1 MLKLK
6 NLLVALLLITGA
18 VYGGLKGYIYYKFK
32 NAVDDVVAIAQPF
45 ARIDYGGL
53 GSSFDG
59 TLTVED
65 IVITPWVFDDEVQI
79 QAVAIQGPGLGFLLS
94 GEKQFKRGEMPE
106 KMRFA
111 MKGVRLDVD
120 GEMLDALRDAQSS
133 DWALMMGIQDS
144 SACGLERIFGPWNMR
159 ELGYGSL
166 VVDVNTEFNFN
177 KAINELRMELDYSAR
192 GIESTSVQMTLS
204 GMKPLA
210 AIRTRVKPQLDDFTM
225 KYSIEPSYASKAI
238 EYCAEAN
245 KKTVDEFIQWMVS
258 EDNEYYTHTLG
269 IVPGPGIRGALER
282 FLKNPDE
289 IHISAR
295 PPTTLEPSEL
305 QFYKP
310 EDIIDLLGLQ
320 VFVNNEPVQDLSFQ
334 VADTSRFK
342 RKRKLTTKSL
352 ESTKT
357 TTRASGDVRRPAVA
371 PARAKTS
378 STKGTES
385 YRRVNTRAL
394 RNYVGKRVRLHTTG
408 GMRRDGWLTEIRNGQ
423 AVVVPDQYGGGVS
436 IHVPLTRINKA
447 EVFVVNES

>member
-1 MLKLK
+1 MLKLN

-18 VYGGLKGYIYYKFK
+18 VYGGLKGYIHYKFK
-32 NAVDDVVAIAQPF
+32 NAVDDIVAIAKPF

-65 IVITPWVFDDEVQI
+65 IAISPWAFDDEVQM
-79 QAVAIQGPGLGFLLS
+79 QVVEIQGPGLGFLLS
-94 GEKQFKRGEMPE
+94 GAKQFERGEMPE

-120 GEMLDALRDAQSS
+120 GELLGALRDAQSS

-144 SACGLERIFGPWNMR
+144 SACGLEQIFGPWNMR
-159 ELGYGSL
+159 ELGYDGL
-166 VVDVNTEFNFN
+166 VVDVGADFNFN
-177 KAINELRMELDYSAR
+177 KAINELRMALDYSAR
-192 GIESTSVQMTLS
+192 GIESTSVNMTLS

-210 AIRTRVKPQLDDFTM
+210 AIRTRVQPQLDDFM
-225 KYSIEPSYASKAI
+225 VKYSMEPSYASKAI

-289 IHISAR
+289 IHISAQ
-295 PPTTLEPSEL
+295 PPTALDPSGL
-305 QFYKP
+305 QFYTP
-310 EDIIDLLGLQ
+310 EDIIELLGLQ

-342 RKRKLTTKSL
+342 RKRKPMTKSL
-352 ESTKT
+352 ESAKA
-357 TTRASGDVRRPAVA
+357 TTRMPGDVRRSAVT

-378 STKGTES
+378 STQGTES
-385 YRRVNTRAL
+385 YRRVKTRAL
-394 RNYVGKRVRLHTTG
+394 RDYVGKRVRLHTTS

-423 AVVVPDQYGGGVS
+423 AVIVPDKYGGGVS
-436 IHVPLTRINKA
+436 IHVPLSRINKA
-447 EVFVVNES
+447 EVFVAGES

>member
-1 MLKLK
+1 MLKFK

-32 NAVDDVVAIAQPF
+32 NAVDDVVAISAPF

-65 IVITPWVFDDEVQI
+65 IAIAPWGFDDEVQM
-79 QAVAIQGPGLGFLLS
+79 QAVEIQGPGLGFLLS

-120 GEMLDALRDAQSS
+120 GELLGALRDAQSS
-133 DWALMMGIQDS
+133 DSALMMGIQDS
-144 SACGLERIFGPWNMR
+144 SACGMGQIFGPWNMR
-159 ELGYGSL
+159 ELGYDSL
-166 VVDVNTEFNFN
+166 VVDVSVDFNFN
-177 KAINELRMELDYSAR
+177 KAINELRMEMDYSAR

-204 GMKPLA
+204 GMTPLA
-210 AIRTRVKPQLDDFTM
+210 AIRTRVQPQLDDFTM
-225 KYSIEPSYASKAI
+225 KYSMEPSYASKAI

-258 EDNEYYTHTLG
+258 KDNKYYAHTLG

-282 FLKNPDE
+282 FLKNPGE
-289 IHISAR
+289 IHISAQ
-295 PPTTLEPSEL
+295 PSTTLEPSGL
-305 QFYKP
+305 RFYKP
-310 EDIIDLLGLQ
+310 ADIIDLLGLQ

-334 VADTSRFK
+334 MADTRSK
-342 RKRKLTTKSL
+342 RKRKPKSL
-352 ESTKT
+352 ESAKT
-357 TTRASGDVRRPAVA
+357 TTRASGDVRRPTVA
-371 PARAKTS
+371 SARAKTS
-378 STKGTES
+378 SKQGTES

-394 RNYVGKRVRLHTTG
+394 KNHVGNRVRLYTTG
-408 GMRRDGWLTEIRNGQ
+408 GMRRDGWPTEIRNGQ
-423 AVVVPDQYGGGVS
+423 AVVVPNKYGGGVS
-436 IHVPLTRINKA
+436 IHVPLSRINKA
-447 EVFVVNES
+447 EVFVADES

>member
-6 NLLVALLLITGA
+6 NLLVALLLITGT

-45 ARIDYGGL
+45 ARVEYGGL

-65 IVITPWVFDDEVQI
+65 IAISPWVFDDEVRM
-79 QAVAIQGPGLGFLLS
+79 QAVEIQGPGLGFLLR
-94 GEKQFKRGEMPE
+94 GAKQFKRGEMPE

-120 GEMLDALRDAQSS
+120 GELLGALRDAQSS

-144 SACGLERIFGPWNMR
+144 NTCGMGQIFGPWNMR
-159 ELGYGSL
+159 ELGYDSL
-166 VVDVNTEFNFN
+166 VIDVSADFNFD
-177 KAINELRMELDYSAR
+177 KAINELRMEMDYSAP
-192 GIESTSVQMTLS
+192 GIESTSMQMTLS
-204 GMKPLA
+204 GMTPLA
-210 AIRTRVKPQLDDFTM
+210 AMRTRVQPQLDDFTM
-225 KYSIEPSYASKAI
+225 KYSMDPSYASKAI
-238 EYCAEAN
+238 EYCAEAHD
-245 KKTVDEFIQWMVS
+245 KTVDEFIQWMVS
-258 EDNEYYTHTLG
+258 EDNEYYTHNLG

-289 IHISAR
+289 IRISAQ
-295 PPTTLEPSEL
+295 PPTALDPSGL

-310 EDIIDLLGLQ
+310 EDIIDMLGLQ

-342 RKRKLTTKSL
+342 RKPTTKL
-352 ESTKT
+352 ESAKT
-357 TTRASGDVRRPAVA
+357 TTRASGDVRRPRVA
-371 PARAKTS
+371 PARDKTS
-378 STKGTES
+378 STQGTGS
-385 YRRVNTRAL
+385 YRLVNTRAL
-394 RNYVGKRVRLHTTG
+394 RNHVGKRVRLHTTG
-408 GMRRDGWLTEIRNGQ
+408 GRPRNGWLTEIRDGQ

-436 IHVPLTRINKA
+436 IHVPLTGINKA
-447 EVFVVNES
+447 EVFVPDQS

>member
-1 MLKLK
+1 MFKLK

-18 VYGGLKGYIYYKFK
+18 VYGGLKGYIHYKFK
-32 NAVDDVVAIAQPF
+32 NAVDDVVAIAKPF

-65 IVITPWVFDDEVQI
+65 IVISPWGFDDEVRV
-79 QAVAIQGPGLGFLLS
+79 QAVEIQGPGLGFLLR
-94 GEKQFKRGEMPE
+94 GAKQFKRGEMPE

-120 GEMLDALRDAQSS
+120 GELLGTLRNTQSS
-133 DWALMMGIQDS
+133 DWALMMGTQAS
-144 SACGLERIFGPWNMR
+144 SVCGMGQILGPWSLR
-159 ELGYGSL
+159 ELGYDSL
-166 VVDVNTEFNFN
+166 VVDVSVDFNFN
-177 KAINELRMELDYSAR
+177 EAINELRMELDYSAR
-192 GIESTSVQMTLS
+192 GLESTNVQMTLS
-204 GMKPLA
+204 GITPLA
-210 AIRTRVKPQLDDFTM
+210 AIRTRVQPQLDDFTM
-225 KYSIEPSYASKAI
+225 KYSMDPSYASKAI

-282 FLKNPDE
+282 FLKNPGE
-289 IHISAR
+289 IYISAQ
-295 PPTTLEPSEL
+295 PPTALDPSGL

-310 EDIIDLLGLQ
+310 ADIIDLLGLQ
-320 VFVNNEPVQDLSFQ
+320 VFVNNEPVQDLSFR

-342 RKRKLTTKSL
+342 RKPTTKSL

-357 TTRASGDVRRPAVA
+357 TTRASGDVRRPTVA
-371 PARAKTS
+371 RARAKTS
-378 STKGTES
+378 STQATKS

-394 RNYVGKRVRLHTTG
+394 RDYVGKRVRLHTTS

-423 AVVVPDQYGGGVS
+423 AVVVPDKYGGGVS
-436 IHVPLTRINKA
+436 IHVPLSSINEA
-447 EVFVVNES
+447 EVFVADKS